1 SRAGRASD
9 GGRQAGGRRLPGN
22 ETEGGRFSSVNRVP
36 AFTGA
41 PPLHRSWTFPAP
53 FGTQEVRELPFS
65 ETVTISRHI
74 RARDIRSYMNLAP
87 LRDLA
92 DPKTPPPRA
101 ADESGRSAQEFMMDV
116 VARNGDSERRATAK
130 GRDIYAFTAPL
141 VVEAAERLLDGRF
154 TRKGTA
160 APGELF
166 DARDFLASLKN
177 EVTVVLP

>member
-1 SRAGRASD
+1 MATMRRTTVKND
-9 GGRQAGGRRLPGN
+9 RLPP
-22 ETEGGRFSSVNRVP
+22 ER
-36 AFTGA
+36 
-41 PPLHRSWTFPAP
+41 
-53 FGTQEVRELPFS
+53 LPEAEDAGQPS
-65 ETVTISRHI
+65 
-74 RARDIRSYMNLAP
+74 
-87 LRDLA
+87 
-92 DPKTPPPRA
+92 TPPPHPVDA
-101 ADESGRSAQEFMMDV
+101 SSRSAQQFMMDV
-116 VARNGDSERRATAK
+116 VVRNGDSERRATAK